1 MFLLYLCLFFS
12 FVEESTALKGVYK
25 SPHAKKLAAFL
36 IHYIGNSFLC
46 NKKCH
51 RRFGRFVRTACQKR
65 VAINKE
71 NSF

>member
-36 IHYIGNSFLC
+36 IYYIGNSFLC
-46 NKKCH
+46 NKKMSSKIWQVCADCLPEES
-51 RRFGRFVRTACQKR
+51 G
-65 VAINKE
+65 N
-71 NSF
+71 